1 METKIFKRPEGALA
15 YDDSGG
21 DGDLVIMEPGMGALR
36 SEYRYLAPVLIE
48 AGYRVVTADLRGHGE
63 SSTGWSEYTL
73 PASGS
78 DILALIDHLDSGP
91 AHVVG
96 TSFSPGAMVWAAVER
111 PEAFR
116 SLILIGPWV
125 RDAQPGFLQNLMT
138 AVLLNGP
145 WKVQGWGMFYK
156 TLYPTQKP
164 ADFDDYMDKLLTNL
178 REPGRFD
185 ALKGLGFSPK
195 TASAQ
200 RIAKVQVPALVVM
213 GTKDPDWPDPELE
226 AQWIVN
232 QLSAELLLVEGAG
245 HYPQTEMPDKV
256 SPAVLD
262 FLGRAGASDIPAEN
276 ETASREDQ

>member
-1 METKIFKRPEGALA
+1 MATNFFERPEGTLA
-15 YDDSGG
+15 FDDAGG
-21 DGDLVIMEPGMGALR
+21 DGELVIMEPGMGALR
-36 SEYRYLAPVLIE
+36 SEYRFLAPVLIE

-63 SSTGWSEYTL
+63 SSVGWDEYSL
-73 PASGS
+73 PAGGW
-78 DILALIDHLDSGP
+78 DILTLIDYLDAGP

-125 RDAQPGFLQNLMT
+125 RDASPSFFQSLLT

-145 WKVQGWGMFYK
+145 WKVQGWSIFYS

-164 ADFDDYMDKLLTNL
+164 SDFDDYLDKLKANL
-178 REPGRFD
+178 REPGRFE

-195 TASAQ
+195 TASEE
-200 RIAKVQVPALVVM
+200 RITQVKTPSLVVM
-213 GTKDPDWPDPELE
+213 GTKDPDWPDPTAE
-226 AQWIVN
+226 AHWIVD
-232 QLSAELLLVEGAG
+232 QMSAELLLVEGAG

-256 SPAVLD
+256 APVVLE
-262 FLGRAGASDIPAEN
+262 FLQRVSLS
-276 ETASREDQ
+276 ETA

>member
-1 METKIFKRPEGALA
+1 MESKFFERPEGSIA
-15 YDDSGG
+15 YDDTGG

-36 SEYRYLAPVLIE
+36 SEYRYLAPPVHE

-73 PASGS
+73 PAAGG
-78 DILALIDHLDSGP
+78 DILALIEHLDAGP
-91 AHVVG
+91 AHFIG
-96 TSFSPGAMVWAAVER
+96 TSFSPGASVWAAAEK

-116 SLILIGPWV
+116 SLTLIGPWV
-125 RDAQPGFLQNLMT
+125 RDASAGFLQNLMT

-164 ADFDDYMDKLLTNL
+164 SDFDQYYDQLMANL
-178 REPGRFD
+178 RQPGRFE

-195 TASAQ
+195 TASEE
-200 RIAKVQVPALVVM
+200 RISQVRTPAMVIM
-213 GTKDPDWPDPELE
+213 GTKDPDWPDPEAE
-226 AQWIVN
+226 GRWIAG
-232 QLSAELLLVEGAG
+232 QLSAELLLVEDAG

-256 SPAVLD
+256 TPAVLD
-262 FLGRAGASDIPAEN
+262 FLARVGEAAGS
-276 ETASREDQ
+276 